1 MVQLPR
7 ERFTPHRT
15 CGGQMGPAHKARD
28 DGDCYV
34 RSPPLTDLP
43 SVRFRGGAVNVRRS
57 AWVSFSFPTLVGP
70 WLPAS
75 FEARS
80 GARTSG

>member
-34 RSPPLTDLP
+34 RFHPSATPARQLAASPTPP
-43 SVRFRGGAVNVRRS
+43 KQNRRRRGS
-57 AWVSFSFPTLVGP
+57 
-70 WLPAS
+70 
-75 FEARS
+75 S
-80 GARTSG
+80 GADGSRPLDQGGR

>member
-7 ERFTPHRT
+7 ERFTPYRT

-34 RSPPLTDLP
+34 RPHPLQTFRPLYRGFQPSAMTAIWRSMAADISAAGRSPPAAAAM
-43 SVRFRGGAVNVRRS
+43 R
-57 AWVSFSFPTLVGP
+57 
-70 WLPAS
+70 
-75 FEARS
+75 
-80 GARTSG
+80 